1 MRAREFKL
9 GTNKHILLA
18 VDRAGW
24 HISHDLKIPEGL
36 HLTLLPSH
44 SPELQ
49 PAERLWA
56 LVDEPLVNRAFET
69 LDDLEEVLFHRC
81 QSLLQE
87 QDLIQGLTGFYWWT
101 KIGA

>member
-1 MRAREFKL
+1 MRAHEFKL
-9 GTNKHILLA
+9 GTNNHILLA

-49 PAERLWA
+49 QP
-56 LVDEPLVNRAFET
+56 
-69 LDDLEEVLFHRC
+69 
-81 QSLLQE
+81 
-87 QDLIQGLTGFYWWT
+87 
-101 KIGA
+101 

>member
-1 MRAREFKL
+1 VTKEGYAFVRPQTGETYWWILPYVNTQLFNRVLADFAREFKL

-49 PAERLWA
+49 QP
-56 LVDEPLVNRAFET
+56 
-69 LDDLEEVLFHRC
+69 
-81 QSLLQE
+81 
-87 QDLIQGLTGFYWWT
+87 
-101 KIGA
+101 